1 MKPAISV
8 IVMGYKEN
16 LLTGSSLGLTSE
28 GGSVWLTPTEYDG
41 EALSRPLKNV
51 DLWEEEEEETTEHFN
66 N

>member
-8 IVMGYKEN
+8 IVVDYKEN
-16 LLTGSSLGLTSE
+16 LLTGSLGLTSE
-28 GGSVWLTPTEYDG
+28 GGSAPLMDIEYEG
-41 EALSRPLKNV
+41 VALSRPLKNV

>member
-8 IVMGYKEN
+8 IVVDYKEN
-16 LLTGSSLGLTSE
+16 ILTGSMGLTSE
-28 GGSVWLTPTEYDG
+28 GGSAPLMNTEYDG

>member
-8 IVMGYKEN
+8 IVVGYKEN
-16 LLTGSSLGLTSE
+16 LLTGSLGLTSE
-28 GGSVWLTPTEYDG
+28 GGSVWLMNTEYDG